1 MGYSD
6 FTLVIPTFN
15 EEGTIGTL
23 IRKVLAGYRGIKI
36 TVVDDGS
43 TDSTKAIV
51 EGLSLRNRG
60 SVRFY
65 DRKKLGRERGLANS
79 MIDGL
84 FGSRTKYVI
93 FMDGDMQHPV
103 HALAGIMSGL
113 RKGGKIVVASRQK
126 IYNPILYRHVISTVL
141 TLMGTAILKAGGRA
155 TSSDIF
161 SGYFGLEGGYARR
174 KVKRNRGRFVGEG
187 YKFLFD
193 LLKSTPEG
201 EVEIREVPYT
211 FKARRHGSS
220 KATLRQG
227 VALIKSFVT

>member
-15 EEGTIGTL
+15 EEGTIGML
-23 IRKVLAGYRGIKI
+23 IHKVLAEYRGIKI

-51 EGLSLRNRG
+51 EGLSLRNG
-60 SVRFY
+60 SSVRFY

-84 FGSRTKYVI
+84 LISKTKYVI

-103 HALAGIMSGL
+103 HALARIMSDL
-113 RKGGKIVVASRQK
+113 RDGSRIVVASRQK
-126 IYNPILYRHVISTVL
+126 TYNPILYRHVISTVL

-161 SGYFGLEGGYARR
+161 SGYFGLETAYARR
-174 KVKRNRGRFVGEG
+174 KVAQNRRRFVGEG

-193 LLKSTPEG
+193 LLKSTSAG
-201 EVEIREVPYT
+201 EVDIREVPYT
-211 FKARRHGSS
+211 LRARKHGSS

-227 VALIKSFVT
+227 MALIKSFVT